1 MASDIIRSTITG
13 EYPINYAINTANYD
27 IVVANLERKG
37 IQANIARIL
46 AYEVLIIANI
56 TEQSYN
62 RILSKINAGGL
73 ALDKELIDQLNLLRT
88 SGNKLGFEGTANMNK
103 FVARAIV

>member
-13 EYPINYAINTANYD
+13 EYSINYAINTANYD
-27 IVVANLERKG
+27 IVVGNLERKG

-56 TEQSYN
+56 TE
-62 RILSKINAGGL
+62 
-73 ALDKELIDQLNLLRT
+73 
-88 SGNKLGFEGTANMNK
+88 
-103 FVARAIV
+103 